1 MTGKREPYGINNI
14 VSWGATIVIIGL
26 LFKIQHWQYATV
38 FITLGL
44 GTEAVLFFLLGF
56 QRDVKEID
64 WTRAYPELDYD
75 YDGELPKS
83 TAKKLTTGGDSF
95 SNTAALDQMLAEA
108 KIGPELIG
116 SLANGLRTFGDKV
129 NSISRVTDAG
139 DATIAF
145 TNKVK
150 EATISY
156 DKLSGAFQ
164 KASVNLDEIASTN
177 IDSRSYHEQVNK
189 MAKNLTALNAV
200 YELELQD
207 SSNHLKSMNTFYQ
220 DMSATVK
227 NFNDSANDAKLFKDE
242 INRLAKNLAT
252 LNSIYGNMLSAMN
265 QPRVN
270 S

>member
-1 MTGKREPYGINNI
+1 MADKRQPYGINNI

-26 LFKIQHWQYATV
+26 LFKIQHWQFATI

-44 GTEAVLFFLLGF
+44 GTEAILFFLLGF
-56 QRDVKEID
+56 QRDPVEID
-64 WTRAYPELDYD
+64 WKRAYPELDED
-75 YDGELPKS
+75 FDGELPK
-83 TAKKLTTGGDSF
+83 AKKLPQGDSF

-139 DATIAF
+139 DATVAF

-150 EATISY
+150 QATASY
-156 DKLSGAFQ
+156 DVLNNAFT
-164 KASVNLDEIASTN
+164 KASGNLEELAGTA
-177 IDSRSYHEQVNK
+177 IDSKSYHDQVTK
-189 MAKNLTALNAV
+189 ISKNLSALNAV

-207 SSNHLKSMNTFYQ
+207 SQSHLKSMNKFYA
-220 DMSATVK
+220 DMANTMNNFNASAT
-227 NFNDSANDAKLFKDE
+227 DAKQFKDE
-242 INRLAKNLAT
+242 IARLAKNMAT

-270 S
+270 G

>member
-1 MTGKREPYGINNI
+1 MADKRQPYGINNI

-26 LFKIQHWQYATV
+26 LFKIQHWQFATI

-44 GTEAVLFFLLGF
+44 GTEAILFFLLGF
-56 QRDVKEID
+56 QRDPVEID
-64 WTRAYPELDYD
+64 WKRAYPELDED
-75 YDGELPKS
+75 FDGELPKS
-83 TAKKLTTGGDSF
+83 TKKQIAGDSF

-116 SLANGLRTFGDKV
+116 SLATGLRTFGDKV

-139 DATIAF
+139 DATVAF

-150 EATISY
+150 EATASY
-156 DKLSGAFQ
+156 DRLNQSFS
-164 KASVNLDEIASTN
+164 KASGNLEEIAGTTV
-177 IDSRSYHEQVNK
+177 DSKAYHEQISK
-189 MAKNLTALNAV
+189 MAKNLSALNAV

-207 SSNHLKSMNTFYQ
+207 SSNHLKSMNKFYA
-220 DMSATVK
+220 DMGNTLK
-227 NFNDSANDAKLFKDE
+227 NFTDSANDSKQFRDE
-242 INRLAKNLAT
+242 VGRLAKNLST

-270 S
+270 G